1 VRVEGWPLTI
11 VPYLANAIRSVGWL
25 ARSPA
30 ASEPQYDLAW
40 LANDMLYVCEVK
52 SLTKDNEE
60 RQLRMAIGQVIR
72 YRQQLTAKGHEPC
85 FAIICTEQQPSDLS
99 WDQLCESEGIVLI
112 WPEVAVQR
120 LQEAHK
126 RRLN

>member
-1 VRVEGWPLTI
+1 MNENIPDAEREAPRSKEPDSAGRGLTATI

-72 YRQQLTAKGHEPC
+72 YRQ
-85 FAIICTEQQPSDLS
+85 
-99 WDQLCESEGIVLI
+99 
-112 WPEVAVQR
+112 
-120 LQEAHK
+120 
-126 RRLN
+126 